1 MHEESTRIV
10 SASFRSQS
18 GDARSVA
25 SDGKSYANILRSS
38 TIIGGSSII
47 SVLVGIVR
55 VKVNAILLGLGGVGL
70 FGIYNSITEF
80 ANALSGMGVR
90 TSGVRQIA
98 VASATGDA
106 ERLSRTVTVLRRLVL
121 IFGVAG
127 GIGLFIMRK
136 GVCEMTFGNGKHQN
150 EVGALALVILFGAIS
165 AGQSAIV
172 QGMRRIGDLARISMI
187 GALLGTLLSTIIIV
201 LMRERGIAISLVA
214 VSAMGILTSWWYA
227 RKVRVKHVT
236 VGWEEFR
243 NESGQLLSL
252 GFVNMASGLM
262 GAGLAYMTRLLIVR
276 QIGMDAVGLYQS
288 ASTLSLIYV
297 GFILQAMG
305 MDFFPRLAAAAKDH
319 VVCNRL
325 VNEQAEIG
333 LLLAVPGILAT
344 LAFAPLVISL
354 FYSPRF
360 APAADVL
367 RWQILGM
374 LLRVATWPM
383 SFILQAKGL
392 KRAYFWTEFCFDT
405 VSFGLLW
412 FCLRVWGLTGA
423 GMATFGSFLFYWIVI
438 YFLVRRVTGFSWSKA
453 NVRLGLVFV
462 PTVGA
467 GFSAPFLLPP
477 AAAAIAGGLITCA
490 VGVHN
495 LKMLHRA
502 VGPEAFNLLKKKF
515 RGVHE

>member
-1 MHEESTRIV
+1 MRRWTKIV
-10 SASFRSQS
+10 STSFRSQS

-25 SDGKSYANILRSS
+25 SDGKSYANILKSS

-98 VASATGDA
+98 VASATGDP

-150 EVGALALVILFGAIS
+150 RGRGTGACYSVRGHFRGPKRDRSGDATNRRSGPDRHDRCVIGNAAEHNYYCSDAGTRNRDFARRGVGHGYTDVLVVCAKS
-165 AGQSAIV
+165 SRKAR
-172 QGMRRIGDLARISMI
+172 QGGMG
-187 GALLGTLLSTIIIV
+187 
-201 LMRERGIAISLVA
+201 GIPEPIAS
-214 VSAMGILTSWWYA
+214 
-227 RKVRVKHVT
+227 
-236 VGWEEFR
+236 
-243 NESGQLLSL
+243 LLSL

-262 GAGLAYMTRLLIVR
+262 GAGLAYVTRLLIVR

-360 APAADVL
+360 AP
-367 RWQILGM
+367 RRM
-374 LLRVATWPM
+374 
-383 SFILQAKGL
+383 
-392 KRAYFWTEFCFDT
+392 FC
-405 VSFGLLW
+405 
-412 FCLRVWGLTGA
+412 
-423 GMATFGSFLFYWIVI
+423 
-438 YFLVRRVTGFSWSKA
+438 
-453 NVRLGLVFV
+453 
-462 PTVGA
+462 
-467 GFSAPFLLPP
+467 
-477 AAAAIAGGLITCA
+477 GG
-490 VGVHN
+490 
-495 LKMLHRA
+495 R
-502 VGPEAFNLLKKKF
+502 F
-515 RGVHE
+515 